1 MDDNKLQPWLRIA
14 AAIDSFIA
22 AISKVICW
30 IIIVLMLVITFEV
43 GSRYLAHAPTVW
55 AYDISY
61 MAYSTFFILGSAYAL
76 QKGAHI
82 RTDMFWGRLS
92 DRNKALIDAT
102 AYVLFFFPALILMF
116 NQGVRDALYSYQ
128 IGERSDMSSWRPYM
142 FPLKSVLPLGI
153 LLLLVQGV
161 SELIKCVYAIRTG
174 KSLSKHEEIAI

>member
-1 MDDNKLQPWLRIA
+1 MDDSKFQFWLGIA

-22 AISKVICW
+22 RISNVICW
-30 IIIVLMLVITFEV
+30 IIIALMLVITYEV
-43 GSRYLAHAPTVW
+43 ASRYLLHSPTVW
-55 AYDISY
+55 SYDISY

-82 RTDMFWGRLS
+82 RTDMFWGGLS

-102 AYVLFFFPALILMF
+102 AYILLFFPALILMF
-116 NQGVRDALYSYQ
+116 YQGVGDAWYSWS
-128 IGERSDMSSWRPYM
+128 IGERSDMTSWRPYM
-142 FPLKSVLPLGI
+142 FPLKSMLPLGL

-161 SELIKCVYAIRTG
+161 SELIKCIYAIRTG